1 MTLGN
6 ASVNQTKRITIE
18 LDGLLIREIEEII
31 KQAKSVG
38 RRTTQSDVIR
48 EALVCYFF
56 PEGEGLPRRGLSLQE
71 RRPKAPVAEPIRR

>member
-1 MTLGN
+1 MTLSN
-6 ASVNQTKRITIE
+6 ASLNQTKRITIE

-48 EALVCYFF
+48 EALVCFF
-56 PEGEGLPRRGLSLQE
+56 FGERNGWTREGLPI
-71 RRPKAPVAEPIRR
+71 APVTEPTRR